1 MGNIK
6 GRGSPLRHHPE
17 AVEIDLIRG
26 LFHAFAPALVMTI
39 SFLSAGL
46 VILNRTGDSILL
58 VLLILG
64 AVASVARL
72 VSAHLIAPVIH
83 AEGVTIEQARYL
95 ERLFA
100 IPYLCFS
107 LVLGLF
113 GFRLLQLPSADTHM
127 VAAALSLSYCAGVAV
142 GMGSRMWIAVPSM
155 ILALGPVIAAMLL
168 QPDFLYKLS
177 GAVMAAI
184 LLSGIQSLRGKQNRS
199 ADDIALRIAF
209 SHLARK
215 DALTAL
221 PNRIALR
228 EWWEQVVASG
238 AENKLVAV
246 HYLDLND
253 FKPVNDRHGHPVG
266 DALLAAAGKRIAR
279 TIRDSDIVARL
290 GGDEFAVIQ
299 YDIVNADDA
308 AQLAARIREAIT
320 QPFSI
325 GALTLKIST
334 GHGFVVS
341 RGRDEAL
348 EDLLALADKALYTS
362 KQGGEISQY
371 EAVETITRRVA

>member
-1 MGNIK
+1 
-6 GRGSPLRHHPE
+6 
-17 AVEIDLIRG
+17 
-26 LFHAFAPALVMTI
+26 MTI

-238 AENKLVAV
+238 AENKLIAV

-325 GALTLKIST
+325 GALTLRIST